1 MPLSGSK
8 KSRNNAAGELI
19 NILIEQEK
27 YADAVDD
34 ILIKFIGTNKKKL
47 EIVCT
52 KELCNN

>member
-34 ILIKFIGTNKKKL
+34 ILIKIIGTNKKKL

-52 KELCNN
+52 KE